1 MDTAV
6 GGASGSQM
14 VSLLAAMLD
23 KMDEIAQMGISLDS
37 DQLVGGLARKMDRR
51 LGQLQAQKARA

>member
-23 KMDEIAQMGISLDS
+23 KLDELAKMGIYLDG
-37 DQLVGGLARKMDRR
+37 DKLVGGIDRRMDRR